1 MKYKPQPLNEKKSSQ
16 EKLARKIDELSVS
29 MEKMRLAEYV
39 QMLENPRRLLYINF
53 LQGLSRGFGTA
64 IGFTI
69 LAGIVLYFMQKI
81 ILINI
86 PVIGEFIADVVEIV
100 QLQLR
105 VGGFITYLR

>member
-1 MKYKPQPLNEKKSSQ
+1 MKYRPVQKKENISTQ
-16 EKLARKIDELSVS
+16 EKLVEKIDELAVN

-39 QMLENPRRLLYINF
+39 QMLDNPRRLLYINF

-69 LAGIVLYFMQKI
+69 LAGIIIYFMQKI

-86 PVIGEFIADVVEIV
+86 PVIGEFIAELVQIV
-100 QLQLR
+100 QTQLR
-105 VGGFITYLR
+105 VGGFVTYFK

>member
-1 MKYKPQPLNEKKSSQ
+1 MKYILKKSFGKKNKQ
-16 EKLARKIDELSVS
+16 GIMAEKIDKLAVS

-39 QMLENPRRLLYINF
+39 QMLDNPRRLLYINF

-69 LAGIVLYFMQKI
+69 LAGIVIYFMQKI

-86 PVIGEFIADVVEIV
+86 PVIGEFIAELVEIV
-100 QLQLR
+100 QIQLR
-105 VGGFITYLR
+105 VGGFLTYFK